1 MQIIQ
6 KCKRPVFAFDLI
18 LFFIIGIVCS
28 SQQSD
33 SLDLSAIVQLTP
45 QDASEL
51 VNDTSVT
58 ILDVRTIN
66 EYKAGH
72 IGKAIV
78 IPVQELQERV
88 SEIEHLKNSKVL
100 VYCRTGV
107 RSKKALQILQQNGFS
122 QLYHLEKGIRVWTQE
137 GFKIE

>member
-1 MQIIQ
+1 VQIIQ

-122 QLYHLEKGIRVWTQE
+122 QLYHLEKGIRLWTQE

>member
-28 SQQSD
+28 SQPSD
-33 SLDLSAIVQLTP
+33 SLDLSGIVQLTP
-45 QDASEL
+45 QEASKL
-51 VNDTSVT
+51 TDDTSVT

-122 QLYHLEKGIRVWTQE
+122 QLYHLEKGIRLWTQE

>member
-51 VNDTSVT
+51 VSVT

-122 QLYHLEKGIRVWTQE
+122 QLYHLEKGIRLWTQE

>member
-51 VNDTSVT
+51 VNNTSVT

-122 QLYHLEKGIRVWTQE
+122 QLYHLEKGIRLWTQE

>member
-51 VNDTSVT
+51 VNDTFVT

-122 QLYHLEKGIRVWTQE
+122 QLYHLEKGIRLWTQE

>member
-6 KCKRPVFAFDLI
+6 KCKRPVFAFYLI

-51 VNDTSVT
+51 VSVT

-66 EYKAGH
+66 EYKVGH

-122 QLYHLEKGIRVWTQE
+122 QLYHLEKGIRLWTQE

>member
-122 QLYHLEKGIRVWTQE
+122 QLYHLEKGIRLWTQE

>member
-88 SEIEHLKNSKVL
+88 SEIEHLKNSKVSGL
-100 VYCRTGV
+100 LPDRSSHQESIADIAAEWFFSVVSFRKRNQTLDTG
-107 RSKKALQILQQNGFS
+107 
-122 QLYHLEKGIRVWTQE
+122 GI
-137 GFKIE
+137 

>member
-66 EYKAGH
+66 EYKVGH

-122 QLYHLEKGIRVWTQE
+122 QLYHLEKGIRLWTQE